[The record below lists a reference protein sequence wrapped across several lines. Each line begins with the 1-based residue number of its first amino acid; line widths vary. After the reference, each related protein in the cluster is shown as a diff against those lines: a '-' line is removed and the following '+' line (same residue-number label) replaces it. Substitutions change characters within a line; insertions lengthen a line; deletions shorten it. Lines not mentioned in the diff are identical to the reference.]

1 MTGGIFRPEPEEATV
16 AAFAPR
22 APETSE
28 PETSEAPADVAP
40 AEATEPLERPDYRRL
55 FRLDGRRAVVVGAGS
70 GIGRETA
77 LALAAHGAE
86 VVCADR
92 DLDAAQET
100 ASLGGAVGSGEASG
114 PGGLTAYRLDV
125 LDADAVARA
134 PGELGAVDVLV
145 FTAATNVRK
154 RVLDYT
160 VEEFERVVSLNLR
173 ASFQLVRAFGA
184 GMAERGRGSI
194 IGFSSIRAVA
204 VEPGQGVY
212 AATKAGLVQLLR
224 AVAAELGPRGV
235 RVNAVAPGVVDTP
248 LTAQIRAVPEW
259 AEAYA
264 SKSALGRWSR
274 ADELVG
280 AVVYLASDASSF
292 VTGSQLFV
300 DGGWT
305 AIDGRYD
312 PPGS

>member
-1 MTGGIFRPEPEEATV
+1 MTSTTRTERLTGY
-16 AAFAPR
+16 
-22 APETSE
+22 
-28 PETSEAPADVAP
+28 AD
-40 AEATEPLERPDYRRL
+40 L
-55 FRLDGRRAVVVGAGS
+55 FRLDGKRAVVIGAGS
-70 GIGRETA
+70 GIGRESA

-92 DLDAAQET
+92 DAQAAEET
-100 ASLGGAVGSGEASG
+100 ASYGDALS
-114 PGGLTAYRLDV
+114 AYELDV
-125 LDADAVARA
+125 LDGAAVEAAARET
-134 PGELGAVDVLV
+134 GEVDVLV

-154 RVLDYT
+154 RILDYT
-160 VEEFERVVSLNLR
+160 SEEFDRVVSLNLR
-173 ASFQLVRAFGA
+173 ASFDLVRAFGT
-184 GMAERGRGSI
+184 GMAERGHGSI

-224 AVAAELGPRGV
+224 TAAAELGPSGV
-235 RVNAVAPGVVDTP
+235 RLNAIAPGIVDTP

-259 AEAYA
+259 SDAYA
-264 SKSALGRWSR
+264 NKSALGRWSR
-274 ADELVG
+274 PDELAG

-305 AIDGRYD
+305 AIDGRYT
-312 PPGS
+312 PPA

>member
-1 MTGGIFRPEPEEATV
+1 MTQ
-16 AAFAPR
+16 
-22 APETSE
+22 TSE
-28 PETSEAPADVAP
+28 QTTGA
-40 AEATEPLERPDYRRL
+40 RDYSRL
-55 FRLDGRRAVVVGAGS
+55 FRLDGRRAVVVGGGS
-70 GIGRETA
+70 GIGRESA

-92 DLDAAQET
+92 DLRGAEATAA
-100 ASLGGAVGSGEASG
+100 LGT
-114 PGGLTAYRLDV
+114 GLTAYELDV
-125 LDADAVARA
+125 LDPEAISRA
-134 PGELGAVDVLV
+134 AAELGDVDVLV

-154 RVLDYT
+154 RLLDYT
-160 VEEFERVVSLNLR
+160 AEEFDRVVSLNLR
-173 ASFQLVRAFGA
+173 AAFELVRAFGP

-224 AVAAELGPRGV
+224 TAAAELGPSGV
-235 RVNAVAPGVVDTP
+235 RVNAVAPGIVDTP

-259 AEAYA
+259 ADAYA
-264 SKSALGRWSR
+264 SKSALGRWSH

-305 AIDGRYD
+305 AIDGRYE
-312 PPGS
+312 PPSS